1 MLWYKASVRTHILR
15 AAPLL
20 RVKAKITVKNAV
32 CNGLGYPYTAFLTVN
47 LTLTL
52 RVEPLSR
59 LQTDGYIFTGPDSW
73 VHTHEYILTGM
84 TYSRVQGLAFP
95 TGMIPVHLAPRVT
108 WEVYKLFVTLAHTHT
123 HTHPHTHARVHTAQ
137 SIHMGTYSRVQGLAF
152 PTGMI
157 PAHLAPRVKWEV
169 YKLLVTREGGRDRE
183 ESFPTARTLLLFD
196 TREFLNVRVST
207 CVSACVYMCTCVY
220 DGRDR
225 KESFSTGRTLLLFD
239 TREFLNVRVST
250 YAHI

>member
-1 MLWYKASVRTHILR
+1 M
-15 AAPLL
+15 
-20 RVKAKITVKNAV
+20 
-32 CNGLGYPYTAFLTVN
+32 N

-84 TYSRVQGLAFP
+84 
-95 TGMIPVHLAPRVT
+95 
-108 WEVYKLFVTLAHTHT
+108 
-123 HTHPHTHARVHTAQ
+123 
-137 SIHMGTYSRVQGLAF
+137 TYSRVQGLAF

-207 CVSACVYMCTCVY
+207 
-220 DGRDR
+220 
-225 KESFSTGRTLLLFD
+225 
-239 TREFLNVRVST
+239 